1 MKRISK
7 KTLSFLFALILIM
20 QFALPVANAA
30 SDTSVPESVQPLPRL
45 SYDLSVELTPEQY
58 NANFKAEG
66 EEDITVSKI
75 VNVPAEKESL
85 VFPEAG
91 KCAVSYSAT
100 ADNEAQALTRAD
112 ADNVQPILDGR
123 SIDIFVPAGYYVT
136 QLYLRADHYPGEAPI
151 SLLPLSTAALN
162 SGNISIPSDALTVKE
177 KDAETGAE
185 TVKLNP
191 ELINST
197 ADYDSLVLEI
207 ELSILP
213 DEKTVTFDRAAET
226 PDENGNYALTV
237 PAIPEHKTFDGW
249 KVEFSNESSL
259 MLSADTV
266 SVAPYTSCDIVPVFT
281 DVKYD
286 VTLSVNPDLTM
297 AADASIP
304 ENYFSVEAPE
314 GFTVEG
320 VDKYLSPVSDD
331 GSLAAPANEAPLTEG
346 DYNVVLLTDKMVVKN
361 GDTVIPSANI
371 NLTVN
376 NGTIKVTA
384 ATPAPA
390 PETPPVNPE
399 PETPPVNPEPIT
411 PPVNPDGST
420 DNQSNTDNQGT
431 TDNQEKPENQNGSDN
446 QTPPVEPVE
455 PAKPIEITVKAN
467 APKVNADKTA
477 VEADGFV
484 TIGDFKDGDKIKDG
498 SVTLT
503 AKQSADN
510 SQAWYIEITGGEI
523 VKEDGSAVDSG
534 KYTLKLQN
542 SDSVTLPIAITIEA
556 NAPKLGADNKYVA
569 DGFTVVGLVDN
580 DGVRSDSVVIELVTE
595 ADGKIYAQAKPAE
608 GGIVIENN
616 GTVVAEGKYAAPK
629 FTPSESITPEVPAE
643 TVRGELELK
652 PVDIKAVY
660 DGKEHAADK
669 VEIVSGALAEGDTL
683 EAKFSG
689 SAEDYT
695 STPVEST
702 ISKVVI
708 KDKDGKDV
716 TDKYTIKLAAGS
728 ISISKRPIT
737 FTAATLN
744 VGVDKEDTLVK
755 ASKLPDAQGYSKG
768 FKIEDGTADEGLVKD
783 HKVKSITV
791 NGEGRY
797 KDLKG
802 GDRSFET
809 SIDKS
814 SIKISSGLKDVTDN
828 YDIKTVNGKIK
839 LTFTGKDAPKNIALS
854 VTAKSA
860 KWTYD
865 GKAHELKEID
875 KVSGLVDGDQIKSV
889 SFKNTSTIT
898 NAGSVKNEISSVVIV
913 DKSGN
918 PVPVGKY
925 KISYTDGTLTV
936 DKFNL
941 TVTAE
946 SASKVYDGKALE
958 NKNVSVGK
966 LANSG
971 HTIQVEYT
979 IFNSKGKALQNPP
992 IDPGTYTK
1000 KITKVNILDAAK
1012 NNLNDNYKIN
1022 TVDGTLTIKSGDK
1035 NNSTGPK
1042 TGDEANIGLWIGI
1055 LAVSAVVI
1063 IAVVVV
1069 IVIKNKKK
1077 TEDVSENDSEIISS
1091 DDEPSD
1097 SDHSNKEE

>member
-1 MKRISK
+1 MKKISK

-20 QFALPVANAA
+20 QLALPVANAT
-30 SDTSVPESVQPLPRL
+30 SDTSVPEPVQPLPRL
-45 SYDLSVELTPEQY
+45 SYALSVELTPEQY
-58 NANFKAEG
+58 NASFKAEG

-100 ADNEAQALTRAD
+100 ADKEAQALTRAD
-112 ADNVQPILDGR
+112 VDNVQPILDGR

-162 SGNISIPSDALTVKE
+162 SGNISIPSDTLTVKE
-177 KDAETGAE
+177 NDAKTGAG

-191 ELINST
+191 ELINAT

-213 DEKTVTFDRAAET
+213 EEKTVTFDRAAET
-226 PDENGNYALTV
+226 PDENGDYALTV

-249 KVEFSNESSL
+249 KVVFSNRSSL

-266 SVAPYTSCDIVPVFT
+266 SVAPYTSCDIVPFFT
-281 DVKYD
+281 DIKYD

-320 VDKYLSPVSDD
+320 VDKYLSPVSDG

-361 GDTVIPSANI
+361 GDTVIPTASI

-390 PETPPVNPE
+390 PETPPVNP
-399 PETPPVNPEPIT
+399 
-411 PPVNPDGST
+411 DGSA
-420 DNQSNTDNQGT
+420 DNQGNTDNQGT

-446 QTPPVEPVE
+446 QTTPVEPVE

-467 APKVNADKTA
+467 APKANADKTA

-484 TIGDFKDGDKIKDG
+484 TIGEFKDGDKIKDG
-498 SVTLT
+498 SIALT

-534 KYTLKLQN
+534 KYTLKRQN
-542 SDSVTLPIAITIEA
+542 SDPVTLPIAITIEA
-556 NAPKLGADNKYVA
+556 NAPKLGADSKYVA
-569 DGFTVVGLVDN
+569 NGFTVVGLVDN

-595 ADGKIYAQAKPAE
+595 ADGKLYAQAKPAE
-608 GGIVIENN
+608 GGIIIENN
-616 GTVVAEGKYAAPK
+616 GTAVAEGKYAAPK

-652 PVDIKAVY
+652 PADIKAVY

-669 VEIVSGALAEGDTL
+669 AEIVSGALAEGDTL

-716 TDKYTIKLAAGS
+716 TDKYTIKLVAGS

-755 ASKLPDAQGYSKG
+755 ASKLPDAQGFSKG
-768 FKIEDGTADEGLVKD
+768 FKIEDGTADEGLAKD

-828 YDIKTVNGKIK
+828 YDIKTNTGKIK

-875 KVSGLVDGDQIKSV
+875 KAGGLIDGDQIKSV

-971 HTIQVEYT
+971 HTIQIEYT
-979 IFNSKGKALQNPP
+979 IFSSKGKALQNPP

-1077 TEDVSENDSEIISS
+1077 SEEDVSENDSEIISS
-1091 DDEPSD
+1091 DNESSD